1 MGVQRLRRSCRG
13 RDEKVQSLYGIE
25 ATVAIASNR
34 DHLRM
39 SGLPGA
45 EVQLQNVQ
53 TRAHQRALSRKSSKS
68 TSTTITQE
76 EDSDLHRLFRMSVLS
91 PPELQRE
98 NCRASCPCT
107 FSSMKGRRAVGSE
120 VL

>member
-1 MGVQRLRRSCRG
+1 MVPVGVQRLRRSCRG
-13 RDEKVQSLYGIE
+13 RDEKGQSVYGIE

-53 TRAHQRALSRKSSKS
+53 TRAHQRALPRRASKA
-68 TSTTITQE
+68 TAKTITLE
-76 EDSDLHRLFRMSVLS
+76 EDSDLH
-91 PPELQRE
+91 
-98 NCRASCPCT
+98 
-107 FSSMKGRRAVGSE
+107 
-120 VL
+120 